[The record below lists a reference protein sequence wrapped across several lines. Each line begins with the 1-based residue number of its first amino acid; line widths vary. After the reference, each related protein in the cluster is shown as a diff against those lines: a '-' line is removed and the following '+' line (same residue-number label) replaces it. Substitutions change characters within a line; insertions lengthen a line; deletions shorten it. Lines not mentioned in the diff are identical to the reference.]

1 MNSSS
6 FQISSRTVLVADASV
21 IINLNAT
28 GQAIDIIR
36 AQPGSVVVT
45 DHTFDE
51 LAKGAQKGHEDAEK
65 LQALIDCGAV
75 HLARLGEIGNRIY
88 ESLVEGSALHTLD
101 DGEAAT
107 VGYAHEIGGVALID
121 ERKAQNICKN
131 EFPNLVVAFTIDLL
145 LHETVRN
152 ALGQQD
158 QIDAIVSALQDA
170 RMRVPRHQVSMVI
183 EMIGEEVAATCSSL
197 PKIDPMTRK

>member
-21 IINLNAT
+21 VINLNAT
-28 GQAIDIIR
+28 GRAIDIIR
-36 AQPGSVVVT
+36 AQPGSVVVI
-45 DHTFDE
+45 DHTFAE
-51 LAKGAQKGHEDAEK
+51 LAKGAQKGYKDAEK
-65 LQALIDCGAV
+65 LQALIDYGAV
-75 HLARLGEIGNRIY
+75 RLVRLGEAGNRIY
-88 ESLVEGSALHTLD
+88 ESLVEGSAQHTLD

-121 ERKAQNICKN
+121 ERKAQNICKTK
-131 EFPNLVVAFTIDLL
+131 FPNLVVAFTIDLL
-145 LHETVRN
+145 LHNTVLE
-152 ALGQQD
+152 ALGQQG
-158 QIDAIVSALQDA
+158 QIDAIVSALRDA
-170 RMRVPRHQVSMVI
+170 RMRVPQHQVSMVI